1 MSLKRDDVVAALRAE
16 DVAQHLGITGQWRGR
31 WMHARRCGETDHG
44 SDAFAISRDGKW
56 HCHSCDKGGDL
67 LLLLAL
73 GEGIDIKADFP
84 RVLALAAAIAGVD
97 DGNEFGAPAK
107 PKAPDRPPAAP
118 LPPLPERISLA
129 KRRAAWVWNRLY
141 NDVDSVTDAYLRSRG
156 VDPLAVRKREEIRTT
171 PLKIPRPDQSASDE
185 LKALWWTMGARRGAL
200 AIVVPV
206 RSVDDGA
213 PVDLRARRIEPEEG
227 QPKIIGMVGG
237 VTSAPAERGKT
248 RQLVGCYGN
257 PHAIDSDT
265 VVIVEGLMD
274 YLTALAVWPNAQV
287 LGAVEAGSL
296 GLVTGHAARA
306 LAARDST
313 SRLLIVEQAD
323 PPRRN
328 KATGAVMPGAADA
341 SINED
346 PNAATKVSVR
356 HLGPHRVGWMFCVLA
371 GGSDSVKDLN
381 DLVQARVDVNGMV
394 TWWTPPVTGD

>member
-16 DVAQHLGITGQWRGR
+16 DVAAHLGITGQWRGR
-31 WMHARRCGETDHG
+31 WMHARRCGEADHG

-84 RVLALAAAIAGVD
+84 RVLTLAALIAGVD
-97 DGNEFGAPAK
+97 DGNEFGAPAR
-107 PKAPDRPPAAP
+107 PAPPARPAAPP
-118 LPPLPERISLA
+118 LPPLPERIALA
-129 KRRAAWVWNRLY
+129 KRRAAWVWGRLY
-141 NDVDSVTDAYLRSRG
+141 DDVDSVTDAYLRSRG
-156 VDPLAVRKREEIRTT
+156 VDSAAVRKREDVRTT
-171 PLKIPRPDQSASDE
+171 PIKIPRPDQGASDE
-185 LKALWWTMGARRGAL
+185 LKALWWTMGSRRGAL
-200 AIVVPV
+200 SIVIPV
-206 RSVDDGA
+206 RSVDDGR

-257 PHAIDSDT
+257 PHIVDADLVI
-265 VVIVEGLMD
+265 IVEGLMD
-274 YLTALAVWPNAQV
+274 YLTALWVWPDAQV

-328 KATGAVMPGAADA
+328 KATGAIIAGAADA

-356 HLGPHRVGWMFCVLA
+356 HLGPHRVGWLFCEQA
-371 GGSDSVKDLN
+371 GLEAKDLN
-381 DLVQARVDVNGMV
+381 DLVQAKIDVHGMV
-394 TWWTPPVTGD
+394 TWWTPPVAAGD

>member
-1 MSLKRDDVVAALRAE
+1 MNLKRDDVVAALRAE
-16 DVAQHLGITGQWRGR
+16 DVAAHLGITGQWRGR

-73 GEGIDIKADFP
+73 GTGIDIKQDFP
-84 RVLALAAAIAGVD
+84 AVLALGATIAGLDTGV
-97 DGNEFGAPAK
+97 EFGAPTR
-107 PKAPDRPPAAP
+107 PAPVDRPPVAP
-118 LPPLPERISLA
+118 LPPLPERIALA
-129 KRRAAWVWNRLY
+129 RRRAVWVWDRLY

-156 VDPLAVRKREEIRTT
+156 VDPAAVRRREDVRTT
-171 PLKIPRPDQSASDE
+171 PIKIPRPDQSASDE
-185 LKALWWTMGARRGAL
+185 LKALWWTMGSRRGAL
-200 AIVVPV
+200 SIVVPV
-206 RSVDDGA
+206 RSVDDGR

-248 RQLVGCYGN
+248 RQLIGCYGN
-257 PHAIDSDT
+257 PHAIDSDL
-265 VVIVEGLMD
+265 VIIVEGLMD
-274 YLTALAVWPNAQV
+274 YLTALYVWPNAQV

-296 GLVTGHAARA
+296 GLVTGHAARM

-328 KATGAVMPGAADA
+328 KATGAIMPGAADA

-356 HLGPHRVGWMFCVLA
+356 HLGPHRVGWLFCDGA
-371 GGSDSVKDLN
+371 DVKDLN
-381 DLVQARVDVNGMV
+381 DLVQAKADVHGTV
-394 TWWTPPVTGD
+394 TWWT